1 MMRMVGYL
9 PKQRSWRINLASV
22 MLSIVMF
29 VSDCTSVLAASVA
42 EIALYRGKDRETKLI
57 EGAKKEGQ
65 LMFYNSNT
73 WMEVVAQEF
82 EKKYPF
88 IKVGV
93 WRSEGRDVLKR
104 VLEEYASGRYIAD
117 VVETSTGIEI
127 LQKRGFLQEHFSPE
141 IDAYSDDVKEKG
153 KSGGV
158 FFWANR
164 ELYIG
169 LGFNTKAVPAN
180 DAPKDYAALLD
191 PKWKGK
197 MTMAGGSSGP
207 RWVGH
212 IVNTMGREFLEKLSR
227 QDVKVQ
233 NIVPAALANQVVS
246 GEVPLS
252 PTIFD
257 SNMVTAK
264 RKGAP
269 VEWRPL
275 EPVLTNVGSS
285 GMTTRSPHP
294 HAAIL
299 FLDYLH
305 SKEGQQVVMKG
316 GLNSPRDDMD
326 VDQKFK
332 KNYLENRYS
341 LEEFEKHFAEWQDL
355 MKRLFISGNK

>member
-1 MMRMVGYL
+1 MSKVATDH
-9 PKQRSWRINLASV
+9 RIGNFLATATVSLLV
-22 MLSIVMF
+22 LVTLLGHASIGW
-29 VSDCTSVLAASVA
+29 AASVA
-42 EIALYRGKDRETKLI
+42 EIAMYRGKDREQRLI

-65 LMFYNSNT
+65 VMFYNSNT
-73 WMEVVAQEF
+73 WLEVVAQEF

-88 IKVGV
+88 VKVGV
-93 WRSEGRDVLKR
+93 WRSEGRDVIKR

-127 LQKRGFLQEHFSPE
+127 LQRKGLLQEHYSPE
-141 IDAYSDDVKEKG
+141 IGAYGDDVKEKG
-153 KSGGV
+153 KNGGV
-158 FFWANR
+158 LFWANR

-169 LGFNTKAVPAN
+169 LGFNTKSVPAN
-180 DAPKDYAALLD
+180 EAPKNNAGLLD

-197 MTMAGGSSGP
+197 ITIAGGSSGP

-212 IVNTMGREFLEKLSR
+212 MVNIMGPEFLEKFSQ

-233 NIVPAALANQVVS
+233 NVVPAALANQVVS

-257 SNMVTAK
+257 SNMFTAK

-294 HAAIL
+294 HAAVL

-305 SKEGQQVVMKG
+305 SKEGQQVAMKG

-326 VDQKFK
+326 VEQKFK
-332 KNYLENRYS
+332 KNYLDNQYS
-341 LEEFEKHFAEWQDL
+341 LEEFEKKFAEWQDL
-355 MKRLFISGNK
+355 MKRLFIRGGK

>member
-1 MMRMVGYL
+1 MGGIMNHL
-9 PKQRSWRINLASV
+9 QRLSSLQIN
-22 MLSIVMF
+22 
-29 VSDCTSVLAASVA
+29 AASVLSVVILLWHCTA
-42 EIALYRGKDRETKLI
+42 GFAASVSEIALYRGKDREQKLI

-65 LMFYNSNT
+65 VMFYNSNT
-73 WMEVVAQEF
+73 WMDVVAQEF

-127 LQKRGFLQEHFSPE
+127 LHKRGFLQEHFSPD
-141 IDAYSDDVKEKG
+141 INAYGDDVKEKG
-153 KSGGV
+153 KNGGV

-169 LGFNTKAVPAN
+169 LGFNTKAVPIS
-180 DAPKDYAALLD
+180 DAPKNYAALLD

-197 MTMAGGSSGP
+197 MTIAGGSSGP
-207 RWVGH
+207 RWIGH
-212 IVNTMGREFLEKLSR
+212 ISNTMGREFVEKLSQ

-257 SNMVTAK
+257 SNMVTSK

-285 GMTTRSPHP
+285 GLTTRSPHP

-326 VDQKFK
+326 VEQKFK
-332 KNYLENRYS
+332 KNYLENQYS
-341 LEEFEKHFAEWQDL
+341 LEEFEKKFAEWQDL
-355 MKRLFISGNK
+355 MKRLFIRGGK

>member
-1 MMRMVGYL
+1 MANQLKKSTVIA
-9 PKQRSWRINLASV
+9 WI
-22 MLSIVMF
+22 LSIGMLL
-29 VSDCTSVLAASVA
+29 SPCASALAASVA
-42 EIALYRGKDRETKLI
+42 EIAMYRGKDREQKLI

-65 LMFYNSNT
+65 VMFYNSNT

-141 IDAYSDDVKEKG
+141 LGAYDDDVKAKG
-153 KSGGV
+153 KNGGV

-169 LGFNTKAVPAN
+169 LGFNTKAVPPN
-180 DAPKDYAALLD
+180 EAPKNYNDLLD
-191 PKWKGK
+191 PKWKGR
-197 MTMAGGSSGP
+197 MTLAGGSSGP
-207 RWVGH
+207 RWVGN
-212 IVNTMGREFLEKLSR
+212 VLTTMGRPFLDKLAQ
-227 QDVKVQ
+227 QDIKVQ

-257 SNMVTAK
+257 SNMATAK

-294 HAAIL
+294 HAALL

-305 SKEGQQVVMKG
+305 SKEGQQVAMKG
-316 GLNSPRDDMD
+316 GLNSPRNDMD
-326 VDQKFK
+326 VAQKFK
-332 KNYLENRYS
+332 KNYLDNQYS
-341 LEEFEKHFAEWQDL
+341 VEEFEKHFAQWQDL
-355 MKRLFISGNK
+355 MKRLFIRGGK

>member
-1 MMRMVGYL
+1 MIRMARHSAKHASFRTRTAWVLCVGILLGYC
-9 PKQRSWRINLASV
+9 A
-22 MLSIVMF
+22 
-29 VSDCTSVLAASVA
+29 TGLAASVS
-42 EIALYRGKDRETKLI
+42 EIAMYRGKDREQKLI

-73 WMEVVAQEF
+73 WLEVVAQEF

-104 VLEEYASGRYIAD
+104 VLEEYASGRYIGD
-117 VVETSTGIEI
+117 VVETSTGNEM
-127 LQKRGFLQEHFSPE
+127 LHRRGFLQEHFSPE
-141 IDAYSDDVKEKG
+141 INAYGDDVKEKG
-153 KSGGV
+153 KGGGV

-164 ELYIG
+164 ELYLG

-180 DAPKDYAALLD
+180 DAPKNYAALLD

-207 RWVGH
+207 RWIGH
-212 IVNTMGREFLEKLSR
+212 ISNTMGREFVEKLSQ
-227 QDVKVQ
+227 QDVNVQ

-257 SNMVTAK
+257 SNMITAK
-264 RKGAP
+264 QKGAP

-294 HAAIL
+294 HAALL

-305 SKEGQQVVMKG
+305 SKEGQRVVMKG

-326 VDQKFK
+326 VEQKFK
-332 KNYLENRYS
+332 KNYLDNQYS
-341 LEEFEKHFAEWQDL
+341 LEEFEKKFAEWQDL
-355 MKRLFISGNK
+355 MKRLFIRGGK

>member
-1 MMRMVGYL
+1 MASPL
-9 PKQRSWRINLASV
+9 PKQVSLRIVALWV
-22 MLSIVMF
+22 LSLGVLL
-29 VSDCTSVLAASVA
+29 SYCSTVLAPSVA
-42 EIALYRGKDRETKLI
+42 KIAMYRGKDREQKLI
-57 EGAKKEGQ
+57 EGAKKDGQ

-88 IKVGV
+88 IKVGL

-127 LQKRGFLQEHFSPE
+127 LHKRGFLQEHFSPE
-141 IDAYSDDVKEKG
+141 INAYDDDVKEKG

-164 ELYIG
+164 ELFIG

-180 DAPKDYAALLD
+180 DAPKNYAALLD
-191 PKWKGK
+191 PKWKGR
-197 MTMAGGSSGP
+197 MTIAGGSSGP
-207 RWVGH
+207 RWIGH
-212 IVNTMGREFLEKLSR
+212 ISNTMGEGLS
-227 QDVKVQ
+227 KS
-233 NIVPAALANQVVS
+233 LANRTLRCRISFRLRLPNQLVS
-246 GEVPLS
+246 GQVPLS

-257 SNMVTAK
+257 SNMATAK

-275 EPVLTNVGSS
+275 EPVLTNVGAS

-294 HAAIL
+294 HAALL

-316 GLNSPRDDMD
+316 GLNSPRNDMD
-326 VDQKFK
+326 VEQKFK
-332 KNYLENRYS
+332 KNYLENQYS
-341 LEEFEKHFAEWQDL
+341 LEDFEKNFAEWQNL
-355 MKRLFISGNK
+355 

>member
-57 EGAKKEGQ
+57 EGAKKEVQ

>member
-1 MMRMVGYL
+1 MIRMFGYL
-9 PKQRSWRINLASV
+9 AKQRSWPIKAAWL
-22 MLSIVMF
+22 LSMGILVGHCSTVF
-29 VSDCTSVLAASVA
+29 AASVA
-42 EIALYRGKDRETKLI
+42 EIALYRGKDREAKLI

-73 WMEVVAQEF
+73 WMDVVAQEF

-104 VLEEYASGRYIAD
+104 VIEEYASGRYIAD

-127 LQKRGFLQEHFSPE
+127 LHKRGFLQEHFSPE
-141 IDAYSDDVKEKG
+141 INAYSDDVKEKG

-212 IVNTMGREFLEKLSR
+212 IVNTMGREFLEKLSQ

-332 KNYLENRYS
+332 KNYLENQYS
-341 LEEFEKHFAEWQDL
+341 LEEFEKNFAEWQDL
-355 MKRLFISGNK
+355 MKRLFIRGGK

>member
-1 MMRMVGYL
+1 MANQLKKSTVTAWIVSIGML
-9 PKQRSWRINLASV
+9 LSPCASA
-22 MLSIVMF
+22 
-29 VSDCTSVLAASVA
+29 LAASVA
-42 EIALYRGKDRETKLI
+42 EIAMYRGKDREQKLI
-57 EGAKKEGQ
+57 AGAKKEGQ
-65 LMFYNSNT
+65 VMFYNSNT

-141 IDAYSDDVKEKG
+141 LGAYDDDVKAKG
-153 KSGGV
+153 KNGGV

-169 LGFNTKAVPAN
+169 LGFNTKAVPPN
-180 DAPKDYAALLD
+180 EAPKNYNDLLD
-191 PKWKGK
+191 PKWKGR
-197 MTMAGGSSGP
+197 MTLAGGSSGP
-207 RWVGH
+207 RWVGN
-212 IVNTMGREFLEKLSR
+212 VLTTMGRPFLDKLAQ
-227 QDVKVQ
+227 QDIKVQ

-257 SNMVTAK
+257 SNMATAK

-294 HAAIL
+294 HAALL

-305 SKEGQQVVMKG
+305 SKEGQQVAMKG
-316 GLNSPRDDMD
+316 GLNSPRNDMD
-326 VDQKFK
+326 VAQKFK
-332 KNYLENRYS
+332 KNYLDNQYS
-341 LEEFEKHFAEWQDL
+341 VEEFEKHFAQWQDL
-355 MKRLFISGNK
+355 MKRLFIRGGK

>member
-1 MMRMVGYL
+1 MIRMARHSAKQGLFRIKTAWVLSVGIFL
-9 PKQRSWRINLASV
+9 GHCAV
-22 MLSIVMF
+22 GV
-29 VSDCTSVLAASVA
+29 AASVS
-42 EIALYRGKDRETKLI
+42 EIALYRGKDREQKLI

-73 WMEVVAQEF
+73 WLEVVAQEF

-88 IKVGV
+88 VKVGV

-127 LQKRGFLQEHFSPE
+127 LHRRNFLQEHFSPE
-141 IDAYSDDVKEKG
+141 LNAYGDDVKEKG

-169 LGFNTKAVPAN
+169 LGFNTKAVPAS
-180 DAPKDYAALLD
+180 DAPKNYGGLLD
-191 PKWKGK
+191 PRWKGK
-197 MTMAGGSSGP
+197 MTLAGGSSGP
-207 RWVGH
+207 RWIGH
-212 IVNTMGREFLEKLSR
+212 ISNTMGREFVEKLSQ

-257 SNMVTAK
+257 SNMITAK

-294 HAAIL
+294 HAAML

-326 VDQKFK
+326 VEQKFK
-332 KNYLENRYS
+332 KNYLENQYS
-341 LEEFEKHFAEWQDL
+341 LEEFEKKFAEWQDL
-355 MKRLFISGNK
+355 MKRLFIRGGK

>member
-1 MMRMVGYL
+1 MANQLKKSTVIA
-9 PKQRSWRINLASV
+9 WI
-22 MLSIVMF
+22 LSIGMLLTPCAF
-29 VSDCTSVLAASVA
+29 ALAASVA
-42 EIALYRGKDRETKLI
+42 EIAMYRGKDREQKLI

-65 LMFYNSNT
+65 VMFYNSNT

-141 IDAYSDDVKEKG
+141 LDAYDDDVKFKG
-153 KSGGV
+153 KNGGV

-169 LGFNTKAVPAN
+169 LGFNTKAVPVN
-180 DAPKDYAALLD
+180 EAPKNYNDLLD
-191 PKWKGK
+191 PKWKGR
-197 MTMAGGSSGP
+197 MTLAGGSSGP
-207 RWVGH
+207 RWVGN
-212 IVNTMGREFLEKLSR
+212 VLTTMGRPFLDKLAT
-227 QDVKVQ
+227 QDIKVQ

-257 SNMVTAK
+257 SNMATAK

-294 HAAIL
+294 HAALL

-305 SKEGQQVVMKG
+305 SKEGQQVAMKG
-316 GLNSPRDDMD
+316 GLNSPRNDMD
-326 VDQKFK
+326 VAQKFK
-332 KNYLENRYS
+332 KNYLDNQYS
-341 LEEFEKHFAEWQDL
+341 VEEFEKHFAQWQDL
-355 MKRLFISGNK
+355 MKRLFIRGGK